1 LKYKEFEKKLL
12 DLAMRTTDRLTAP
25 FVAYHLEIRIKEAE
39 EHLDQMTVE
48 GHLGLDSDDDGNL
61 FYEFPN
67 LRRGSAR
74 TAEGGASALPQPARP
89 APPLPPRPP
98 MAPYRPIATLA
109 PQRHFSPAVAAM
121 LSLLLPGL
129 GQIYRGEKANGVG
142 FLIAAILG
150 YFLIVPGLI
159 IHLVSIVKAAM
170 PAPHVQYLAAPG
182 PPRLPPPPPP
192 PAGQATQRS
201 QLDQS
206 MTAQSPHV
214 PHSQRQPD

>member
-1 LKYKEFEKKLL
+1 MKSKEFEKKLL

-74 TAEGGASALPQPARP
+74 TASGASSALAQPTRP
-89 APPLPPRPP
+89 SPPPPPRPV
-98 MAPYRPIATLA
+98 MSPYRPVARLA
-109 PQRHFSPAVAAM
+109 PRRQFSPAVAAM

-142 FLIAAILG
+142 FMIAAILG

-159 IHLVSIVKAAM
+159 IHLVSVVKAAM
-170 PAPHVQYLAAPG
+170 PAPHVQYLAPPG
-182 PPRLPPPPPP
+182 PPRLPPPPSRP
-192 PAGQATQRS
+192 PAQATGRS
-201 QLDQS
+201 QLDQP
-206 MTAQSPHV
+206 MTAQTPHV
-214 PHSQRQPD
+214 PHSERQPD